1 VPPDLALEPGTPLLA
16 FSQGRWWRA
25 TVVAVEGGD
34 RVVVCFPG
42 WDPQWRARLPRK
54 HLQIDPDPLRQ
65 PIRLPPEGWRGQRM
79 DEPRPDGIQPA
90 DDQVQHKPG
99 V

>member
-1 VPPDLALEPGTPLLA
+1 LLA

-25 TVVAVEGGD
+25 TVVAVEEGD

-42 WDPQWRARLPRK
+42 WDPKLRERFPRK

-65 PIRLPPEGWRGQRM
+65 PIRLPPEGWQGQRP
-79 DEPRPDGIQPA
+79 DEPNPDGIQPA
-90 DDQVQHKPG
+90 HDNVQHKPG